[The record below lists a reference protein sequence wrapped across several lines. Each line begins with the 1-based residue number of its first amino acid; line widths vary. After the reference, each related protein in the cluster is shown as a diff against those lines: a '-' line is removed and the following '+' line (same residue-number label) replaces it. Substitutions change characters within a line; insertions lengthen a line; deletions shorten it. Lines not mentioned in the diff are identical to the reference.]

1 MLRKILLVVPLA
13 LAVLLIS
20 TDPLEAHT
28 RRRAKPKPFEEGFG
42 FSTMFVH
49 TSFEDRLE
57 INDFV
62 GFSGRFGYYFTPH
75 HELES
80 LFNWGSTNGWLF
92 DTVNSNWFLVGV
104 DTFHFQ
110 FAYVYN
116 FRPAGVVPYL
126 TAGVGFLDTRDHER
140 GSETDLTLGAGA
152 GIRFFVNPVFNFRLE
167 YRRNRFEG
175 NGTVYAR
182 GEDFNFDEFSF
193 GIGWRFPSY

>member
-1 MLRKILLVVPLA
+1 MKRILLVVPLA

-20 TDPLEAHT
+20 TDPLDAQT
-28 RRRAKPKPFEEGFG
+28 RRRPKPRPFEEGFG

-49 TSFEDRLE
+49 TSFEGRVE
-57 INDFV
+57 ISDYV

-80 LFNWGSTNGWLF
+80 LFNWGSTE
-92 DTVNSNWFLVGV
+92 DAIYPAVRI

-116 FRPAGVVPYL
+116 FRQAGVVPYL
-126 TAGVGFLDTRDHER
+126 TAGVGFLDIRDQSL

-152 GIRFFVNPVFNFRLE
+152 GIRFFVNPMFNFRLE
-167 YRRNRFEG
+167 YRLNRFEG
-175 NGTVYAR
+175 DGRVFVR
-182 GEDFNFDEFSF
+182 REDFNFDEFSF

>member
-20 TDPLEAHT
+20 VDPACAQS
-28 RRRAKPKPFEEGFG
+28 RRRPKPKPFEEGFG
-42 FSTMFVH
+42 FSTMFVY
-49 TSFEDRLE
+49 TSFESIVAID
-57 INDFV
+57 DYV

-80 LFNWGSTNGWLF
+80 LFNWGSTEGNVIIGG
-92 DTVNSNWFLVGV
+92 VPSNVYAGI

-110 FAYVYN
+110 FAYNYN
-116 FRPAGVVPYL
+116 FRPSGVVPYL
-126 TAGVGFLDTRDHER
+126 TAGLGFLDIYDDST

-167 YRRNRFEG
+167 YRFNRFEG
-175 NGTVYAR
+175 DGRVFVR
-182 GEDFNFDEFSF
+182 GEDFDFNEFSF
-193 GIGWRFPSY
+193 GVGWRFPS